1 MAKYNETDNTTINLI
16 SNGTD
21 ITGDIKSNG
30 DIRIDGTLTGN
41 LNTKGKVVIGPTGK
55 VNGEVICKNSEV
67 SGIVEG
73 KIIVGQLL
81 NLKASSKILGDIA
94 TSKLSIE
101 PGAIFSGN
109 CKMSDNETMEEQQPL
124 KKKNPKSP
132 GNKGIKDFAKYS
144 GMAFQMIGIILVT
157 TWGGIK
163 LDKLTGFKNSCFYYY
178 SFTSWCFCSNI
189 YCSKR
194 FY

>member
-21 ITGDIKSNG
+21 IVGDIKSNG
-30 DIRIDGTLTGN
+30 DIRIDGSLTGN

-55 VNGEVICKNSEV
+55 VSGEVICKNSEV

-73 KIIVGQLL
+73 KITVSQLL

-101 PGAIFSGN
+101 PGAKFSGN
-109 CKMSDNETMEEQQPL
+109 CKMSDNDNNGGATIAKEIQPE
-124 KKKNPKSP
+124 K
-132 GNKGIKDFAKYS
+132 
-144 GMAFQMIGIILVT
+144 
-157 TWGGIK
+157 
-163 LDKLTGFKNSCFYYY
+163 TGK
-178 SFTSWCFCSNI
+178 
-189 YCSKR
+189 
-194 FY
+194 

>member
-30 DIRIDGTLTGN
+30 DIRIDGSLKGN

-67 SGIVEG
+67 SGIIEG
-73 KIIVGQLL
+73 KITVGQLL

-101 PGAIFSGN
+101 PGAIFSGH
-109 CKMSDNETMEEQQPL
+109 CKMSDNDNNNNGGAAPTKEKEPQ
-124 KKKNPKSP
+124 KS
-132 GNKGIKDFAKYS
+132 GK
-144 GMAFQMIGIILVT
+144 
-157 TWGGIK
+157 
-163 LDKLTGFKNSCFYYY
+163 
-178 SFTSWCFCSNI
+178 
-189 YCSKR
+189 
-194 FY
+194 